1 MDTKRGRGAN
11 GYTKR
16 GGVTKGYT
24 KRGRGADSYT
34 KQRREFE
41 NAIKKLLR
49 DKGKFVAMSEYL
61 TEYIC

>member
-34 KQRREFE
+34 KQGREFE
-41 NAIKKLLR
+41 NAINKLLR
-49 DKGKFVAMSEYL
+49 DKGVAMSEYL